1 MVDLL
6 GHLGGDLSLCG
17 WIYSRIVSCFMLT
30 IWGQKQRI
38 AIARAILK
46 NPRILLLDEATSA
59 LDAESER
66 IVQDAL
72 VNVMAPTI
80 AAAAYL
86 RMAGRPPVLPSSS
99 FSYSENFLYM
109 LDSLSNRSYKPNPQL
124 ARVLDI
130 LFILHAEHEM
140 NCSTTAARHLSSS
153 RHLMVPTNERSPKS
167 LYHIP
172 DTVFAVAL
180 AKLVAVCGPYHRMTA
195 GAYSLLAVV
204 LYHTGTSIRLQHTEL
219 ALKYVGLV

>member
-17 WIYSRIVSCFMLT
+17 WIYSRIVSCFMLSKHPLPLT
-30 IWGQKQRI
+30 KIYSRLSNCPRLAIFGMVVVCIQGLDTMVGEHGTQLSGGQKQRI

-72 VNVMAPTI
+72 VNVMVNRTTGKQIARVLGKAPTI

-99 FSYSENFLYM
+99 FSYS
-109 LDSLSNRSYKPNPQL
+109 
-124 ARVLDI
+124 
-130 LFILHAEHEM
+130 
-140 NCSTTAARHLSSS
+140 
-153 RHLMVPTNERSPKS
+153 
-167 LYHIP
+167 
-172 DTVFAVAL
+172 
-180 AKLVAVCGPYHRMTA
+180 
-195 GAYSLLAVV
+195 
-204 LYHTGTSIRLQHTEL
+204 
-219 ALKYVGLV
+219 